1 MYTVTNT
8 YYGTGEGITYMV
20 LFTKGYGTDPD
31 RSKNA
36 LATFERHF
44 GAYQSTGAVVREGLV
59 FEFGGSRML
68 VGDLLR
74 AQLEE
79 WATEAGGLEYHAS
92 IHVNFS

>member
-1 MYTVTNT
+1 
-8 YYGTGEGITYMV
+8 MV
-20 LFTKGYGTDPD
+20 LFTKGYGTNHD

-36 LATFERHF
+36 LSTFEQHF
-44 GAYQSTGAVVREGLV
+44 GVYRSHGAEVKEGLV
-59 FEFGGSRML
+59 FEFSGSRML

-79 WATEAGGLEYHAS
+79 WATVAGGLEYHAS